1 MHILI
6 AYASVNKSMITYYG
20 ITFKDY
26 KRCFVIPNSLVEV
39 TALNFLKES
48 PVDSGLDFHC

>member
-6 AYASVNKSMITYYG
+6 GHASVNQSMITYAG
-20 ITFKDY
+20 IIIKDY
-26 KRCFVIPNSLVEV
+26 KRCFIIPNSLVEV
-39 TALNFLKES
+39 TALKLLGES